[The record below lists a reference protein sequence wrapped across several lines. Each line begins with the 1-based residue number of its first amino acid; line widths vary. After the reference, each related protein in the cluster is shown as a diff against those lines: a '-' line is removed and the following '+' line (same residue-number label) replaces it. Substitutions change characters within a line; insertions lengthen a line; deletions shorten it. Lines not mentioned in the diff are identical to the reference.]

1 MALFPI
7 GLSSNHLLAPCRV
20 VPFVIAHSSG
30 GWELETGDME
40 MPFGGVK
47 HSSIGRELGQSALGY
62 YSEQKSVFISD
73 E

>member
-1 MALFPI
+1 
-7 GLSSNHLLAPCRV
+7 V
-20 VPFVIAHSSG
+20 VRAVEAGVISIN
-30 GWELETGDME
+30 TGCSVHME

-47 HSSIGRELGQSALGY
+47 HSVGRELGQSALGY